1 MQIKILLFK
10 TSILLIV
17 LTTFTEARRPL
28 RSSPNK
34 NKANSNKV
42 HSSNGNKSQGTVNK
56 IAKTDNISGGN
67 GNQRYKSTIEHKSLE
82 SVDSQSKSG
91 VKQSE
96 VPTPSTDNT
105 VIQPVYIISNQHQN
119 TQSSKNSI

>member
-1 MQIKILLFK
+1 MQIKRLLFK

-17 LTTFTEARRPL
+17 LTTCTEARRPL
-28 RSSPNK
+28 RSSLNK
-34 NKANSNKV
+34 YKATNNMG
-42 HSSNGNKSQGTVNK
+42 HISNGNKSQGTVNK
-56 IAKTDNISGGN
+56 IAKTDNISGEN
-67 GNQRYKSTIEHKSLE
+67 GNQRYKATSEHKSLE
-82 SVDSQSKSG
+82 SVGSQSKSG

-119 TQSSKNSI
+119 IQSSKNGI